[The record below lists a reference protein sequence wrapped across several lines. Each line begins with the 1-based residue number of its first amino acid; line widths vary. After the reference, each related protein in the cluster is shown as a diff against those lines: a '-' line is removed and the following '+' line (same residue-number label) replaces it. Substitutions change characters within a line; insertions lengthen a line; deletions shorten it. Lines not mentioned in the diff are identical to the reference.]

1 MSSTAAA
8 PRAGAVPTACFS
20 IVADADPGVMPRIVA
35 LFAKRA
41 LIPTYWCSRVSGA
54 ELTVDL
60 QMESL
65 DGDTAR
71 YLAACFRQMPTVRT
85 VLTSEKG

>member
-8 PRAGAVPTACFS
+8 PKPGAARTSCFS
-20 IVADADPGVMPRIVA
+20 IVADADPGVMPRVVA

-41 LIPTYWCSRVSGA
+41 LIPSYWCCRVSGT